1 MMRRAQCRGC
11 RFNAFRRA
19 AFAFGAFLTLAVA
32 LACGGGSG
40 ASGARD
46 LHFVTWKPNQ
56 PPVWDE
62 AIARFE
68 AANPG
73 VRVVRQVGPHSS
85 TAFHD
90 LLTQKLKNRDS
101 GVDVFFMD
109 VIWPA
114 EFAAA
119 GWARDLSAEFSPSER
134 ARFLPGT
141 IAANTFRDRIYGVP
155 AFIDAGLLYYRKDLL
170 AAYSLLPPETWEEL
184 ADAGQQIVA
193 GERAKGVEMV
203 GYSGQFK
210 QYEGL
215 VCDMLE
221 LVASNGGTLVDAGAR
236 HATLATPATIAA
248 VRWARDRLVGHLA
261 PRSVLTY
268 EEPESLALFLQGRAV
283 FLRNWPYAWQVANN
297 PERSRV
303 AGKVGVG
310 ALPHF
315 PGHGSAAAL
324 GGWQYG
330 ISAFSP
336 HPELAFRFVAFMT
349 SEEMQRFFAVHAS
362 LAPTRAALYADAEA
376 LAVNPQFAAQAAAFR
391 AALPRPVTPV
401 YPAVSSVLQRF
412 FSEALSQPP
421 GGLEAKAREADAE
434 IDRLLEMVPSEH

>member
-1 MMRRAQCRGC
+1 MTLRGHLGGRRRTHVRCRL
-11 RFNAFRRA
+11 
-19 AFAFGAFLTLAVA
+19 FGVGGLLA
-32 LACGGGSG
+32 LALTMGCSGGGAAG
-40 ASGARD
+40 GTGR
-46 LHFVTWKPNQ
+46 LNFVTWKPNQ

-62 AIARFE
+62 AIERFE

-90 LLTQKLKNRDS
+90 LLTQKLKNRDP

-119 GWARDLSAEFSPSER
+119 GWARDLSVQFPIVER

-170 AAYSLLPPETWEEL
+170 AAYSLTPPKTWEEL
-184 ADAGQQIVA
+184 AEEARRIVA
-193 GERAKGVEMV
+193 GEHTKGVEMV

-221 LVASNGGTLVDAGAR
+221 LVVSNGGTLLDARAH
-236 HATLATPATIAA
+236 HATLASPATLAA
-248 VRWARDRLVGHLA
+248 VRWARDVLIGHLA

-283 FLRNWPYAWQVANN
+283 FLRSWPYAWQVAND
-297 PERSRV
+297 PRRSRV
-303 AGKVGVG
+303 VGRVGVG
-310 ALPHF
+310 ALPYF
-315 PGHGSAAAL
+315 PGHASAAAL

-330 ISAFSP
+330 ISSYSP
-336 HPELAFRFVAFMT
+336 HPELAYRFVAFMT
-349 SEEMQRFFAVHAS
+349 SEEMQRFFAVRAS
-362 LAPTRAALYADAEA
+362 LAPTRSALYSDPEV
-376 LAVNPQFAAQAAAFR
+376 LAKNPQFAQQAAAFR
-391 AALPRPVTPV
+391 AAVPRPVTPV
-401 YPAVSSVLQRF
+401 YPAVSAVLQRY
-412 FSEALSQPP
+412 FSKALSEGP
-421 GGLEAKAREADAE
+421 GDLEAEAREADAE
-434 IDRLLEMVPSEH
+434 IDRLLEMVPSGR

>member
-1 MMRRAQCRGC
+1 LL
-11 RFNAFRRA
+11 AFS
-19 AFAFGAFLTLAVA
+19 LA
-32 LACGGGSG
+32 LGCGGGGG
-40 ASGARD
+40 AGGARE

-90 LLTQKLKNRDS
+90 LLTQKLKNRDP

-119 GWARDLSAEFSPSER
+119 GWARDLTVQFPSAER

-170 AAYSLLPPETWEEL
+170 AAYSLAPPETWEEL
-184 ADAGQQIVA
+184 TDAARRIVTH
-193 GERAKGVEMV
+193 ERAKGVEMV

-215 VCDMLE
+215 ICDMLE
-221 LVASNGGTLVDAGAR
+221 IVASHGGTLVDARAR
-236 HATLATPATIAA
+236 HATLATPATLAA
-248 VRWARDRLVGHLA
+248 VRWARDQLVGHLA

-283 FLRNWPYAWQVANN
+283 FLRNWPYAWQVAND
-297 PERSRV
+297 PKRSRV
-303 AGKVGVG
+303 AGRVGVG

-315 PGHGSAAAL
+315 TGHASAAAL

-330 ISAFSP
+330 VSVFSP
-336 HPELAFRFVAFMT
+336 HPDLAFRFVTFMT

-362 LAPTRAALYADAEA
+362 LAPARAALYSDAEV
-376 LAVNPQFAAQAAAFR
+376 LAFNPQFAAQAAAFR

-401 YPAVSSVLQRF
+401 YPAVSSVLQRL
-412 FSEALSQPP
+412 FSEALSRPP

-434 IDRLLEMVPSEH
+434 IDRLLEMVPSEP

>member
-1 MMRRAQCRGC
+1 MSRRADCQ
-11 RFNAFRRA
+11 
-19 AFAFGAFLTLAVA
+19 GAGRSRTICGWTLAGAV
-32 LACGGGSG
+32 LASVLAPCCGGGTAPG
-40 ASGARD
+40 ERD
-46 LHFVTWKPNQ
+46 LRFVTWKPNQ
-56 PPVWDE
+56 PPAWDQ

-90 LLTQKLKNRDS
+90 LLTQKLKNRDP

-119 GWARDLSAEFSPSER
+119 GWARDLSAEFPQSER
-134 ARFLPGT
+134 ERFLAGT

-170 AAYSLLPPETWEEL
+170 AAYSLSPPETWEEL
-184 ADAGQQIVA
+184 ADDARTIVA
-193 GERAKGVEMV
+193 GERSRGTEMV

-215 VCDMLE
+215 VCNMLE
-221 LVASNGGTLVDAGAR
+221 LIASNGGTLVDGSAR
-236 HATLATPATIAA
+236 HATLASPATLAA
-248 VRWARDRLVGHLA
+248 VRWARDVLLGHLA

-283 FLRNWPYAWQVANN
+283 FLRNWPYAWQVAND
-297 PERSRV
+297 PKRSRV
-303 AGKVGVG
+303 AGRVGVG
-310 ALPHF
+310 PLPCF
-315 PGHGSAAAL
+315 RGHASAAAL

-330 ISAFSP
+330 VSAFSH
-336 HPELAFRFVAFMT
+336 HPDLAFRFVAFMT
-349 SEEMQRFFAVHAS
+349 SEEMQRYFAVRAS
-362 LAPTRAALYADAEA
+362 LAPTRAALYSDREV
-376 LAVNPQFAAQAAAFR
+376 LAANPQFAAQAGAFR

-412 FSEALSQPP
+412 FSEALSRPP
-421 GGLEAKAREADAE
+421 GRLAPRAREADTE
-434 IDRLLEMVPSEH
+434 IDRLLEMVPSER